1 MKSSSKNKQMVALK
15 RLYYLMI
22 SFTILLIVLWL
33 LLG

>member
-1 MKSSSKNKQMVALK
+1 MKSSSKNIQMVALK

-22 SFTILLIVLWL
+22 SFTILLIILWL